1 MVVLRFR
8 ETCAVRLTLAD
19 RRCCYYCASVCLI
32 IMSNTFTV
40 EKKSETKSNP
50 QYSPTIRVQAELFEP
65 TDNRYPVFNYQKLLI
80 EEKKRRRRDQQSYTL
95 EENDESIK
103 QLADHYEQK
112 YGFSGV
118 KKKKKKKTAF
128 YNYSELAAGYD
139 ENDSFIDNT
148 EICDEV
154 MPNEVETKHGGY
166 YVNSGSL
173 EFKNVCMS
181 EDSEEIKSSQPR
193 KHFINT
199 VIEDSDE
206 KLPTFALSN
215 NSEKN
220 SLTETKT
227 SDTSDDSSCSD
238 EERESLKPLCT
249 PTLPVNGKVKRRQS
263 IDSDSAGSIIP
274 TKKKKIST
282 VKSLIQEKKVQIPEC
297 KPSCS
302 KDTLSLSSDEAPATE
317 NNISSI
323 HETIE
328 SVIYGCSKPSNV
340 SLSLENDTVKSTQIV
355 INSPISIDDVP
366 VSNGINNA
374 AEELPKIIVEII
386 ESIKTEA
393 QIAIQNNS
401 NIFSEEI
408 NLDLLSLEYHKEII
422 SFNEQPIYATL
433 AEHMFCD
440 KEKLV
445 KQINQLVDFEEEKIT
460 EPIDRLKDAIEKILP
475 SVFEQYTL
483 DCNKILDQRTV
494 NGTSNDGLK
503 SKPGPKRPRRKF
515 PWNEEFRTLVREIIN
530 IRKTTYSK
538 IKKSHSLDEFISQFI
553 NNRIKPL
560 WPVGWMKSTNIS
572 KELKVKEKDSRP
584 KLPKKQ
590 PLHNSPTK
598 LISAIKLA
606 SEHKVSNSA
615 MKRSHKWNKQKSSK
629 MSDLN
634 TGTNTKSTSQTTSPT
649 PSTTSALKQFY
660 SPSHTVAI
668 STLNNDICPYQA
680 TITTTAI
687 NGCKQKESENNSVI
701 VRTEASSGDILDLSP
716 LKSSS
721 MSYACNKLKDVTEIC
736 NNTSQDNNSPSKM
749 DLQIS
754 PNHINHQPISRK
766 QRLLQEVHNKPLPPD
781 QKISTHSF
789 TVDRQSSKPKDDN
802 SISSTNKLDCIKV
815 DDKSTAKDMLSQI
828 INESL
833 MDNTSPL
840 PSQFTTNSN
849 FYKIKDETKSPTS
862 VVAKQEIKNDYS
874 NWSHSDRNTA
884 SRTPSSHGSSS
895 DELVKKKTQEVIK
908 ELLFLNQLSNSS
920 RTTNDNTF
928 KKHTSSYTSHSPD
941 TLTSTP
947 LGVIHHPAIRNSYT
961 TSSSTISKS
970 THGTTIGIP
979 KMSIGFNNEFLKHMV
994 KTEEST
1000 SQSRLTTESFQKH
1013 GISHCG
1019 LIQTNA
1025 HMSDNFFPQQF
1036 ISTLNTKSNK
1046 DNMSHN
1052 SITYNNKNE

>member
-1 MVVLRFR
+1 M
-8 ETCAVRLTLAD
+8 
-19 RRCCYYCASVCLI
+19 I
-32 IMSNTFTV
+32 N
-40 EKKSETKSNP
+40 
-50 QYSPTIRVQAELFEP
+50 
-65 TDNRYPVFNYQKLLI
+65 
-80 EEKKRRRRDQQSYTL
+80 KKRRRRDQQSYTL

-148 EICDEV
+148 EIKIKYQQLSIQTFKVLDCDEV

-220 SLTETKT
+220 SLTEIKT

-238 EERESLKPLCT
+238 EEKESLKPLCT

-302 KDTLSLSSDEAPATE
+302 KDTLSLSSDEAAATE

-323 HETIE
+323 YETIE
-328 SVIYGCSKPSNV
+328 SVIYGCSKPSIV
-340 SLSLENDTVKSTQIV
+340 PLSLENDTVKSTQIV
-355 INSPISIDDVP
+355 IKSPISIDDVP

-393 QIAIQNNS
+393 QIAIRNNS

-408 NLDLLSLEYHKEII
+408 NLDLLSLEYHKKII
-422 SFNEQPIYATL
+422 SFNEQPIYVKL

-460 EPIDRLKDAIEKILP
+460 EPINRLKDAIKKILP
-475 SVFEQYTL
+475 SVVEQYNL

-538 IKKSHSLDEFISQFI
+538 IKKSQSIDVFISQFI
-553 NNRIKPL
+553 NDRIKPL
-560 WPVGWMKSTNIS
+560 WPDEWMKSSNIL

-598 LISAIKLA
+598 LLSAIKLA

-634 TGTNTKSTSQTTSPT
+634 TGTTTKSTSQTPSPT

-660 SPSHTVAI
+660 SPPHTVAI
-668 STLNNDICPYQA
+668 STLSNDTCPYQA
-680 TITTTAI
+680 TITTAAI

-701 VRTEASSGDILDLSP
+701 VRTEASSEDILDLSP
-716 LKSSS
+716 IKSSS
-721 MSYACNKLKDVTEIC
+721 MSYACNKLKGVTEIC

-749 DLQIS
+749 V
-754 PNHINHQPISRK
+754 R
-766 QRLLQEVHNKPLPPD
+766 
-781 QKISTHSF
+781 
-789 TVDRQSSKPKDDN
+789 
-802 SISSTNKLDCIKV
+802 
-815 DDKSTAKDMLSQI
+815 M
-828 INESL
+828 
-833 MDNTSPL
+833 
-840 PSQFTTNSN
+840 
-849 FYKIKDETKSPTS
+849 
-862 VVAKQEIKNDYS
+862 
-874 NWSHSDRNTA
+874 
-884 SRTPSSHGSSS
+884 
-895 DELVKKKTQEVIK
+895 
-908 ELLFLNQLSNSS
+908 
-920 RTTNDNTF
+920 
-928 KKHTSSYTSHSPD
+928 
-941 TLTSTP
+941 
-947 LGVIHHPAIRNSYT
+947 
-961 TSSSTISKS
+961 
-970 THGTTIGIP
+970 
-979 KMSIGFNNEFLKHMV
+979 NNV
-994 KTEEST
+994 
-1000 SQSRLTTESFQKH
+1000 
-1013 GISHCG
+1013 
-1019 LIQTNA
+1019 
-1025 HMSDNFFPQQF
+1025 
-1036 ISTLNTKSNK
+1036 
-1046 DNMSHN
+1046 
-1052 SITYNNKNE
+1052 

>member
-1 MVVLRFR
+1 
-8 ETCAVRLTLAD
+8 
-19 RRCCYYCASVCLI
+19 
-32 IMSNTFTV
+32 MSNTFTV

-173 EFKNVCMS
+173 EFKNVYMS

-206 KLPTFALSN
+206 KLPTFAVSN

-238 EERESLKPLCT
+238 EEKESLKPICT

-263 IDSDSAGSIIP
+263 IDSDSTGSIIP

-282 VKSLIQEKKVQIPEC
+282 VKSLIQEKRVQIPEC

-302 KDTLSLSSDEAPATE
+302 KDTLPLSSDEALTTE
-317 NNISSI
+317 NNVSSI
-323 HETIE
+323 IETIE
-328 SVIYGCSKPSNV
+328 SVIYGRSKPSTV
-340 SLSLENDTVKSTQIV
+340 SLNLENDTVKSTQIV
-355 INSPISIDDVP
+355 INPPISIDVP
-366 VSNGINNA
+366 ISNGINNA
-374 AEELPKIIVEII
+374 TEELPKIIVDII

-393 QIAIQNNS
+393 QVAIKNNS

-408 NLDLLSLEYHKEII
+408 NLNLLSLEYQKEVI
-422 SFNEQPIYATL
+422 SFNAQPIYATL
-433 AEHMFCD
+433 AEHMLCN

-445 KQINQLVDFEEEKIT
+445 KQVNKLVDLEEEKIT
-460 EPIDRLKDAIEKILP
+460 EPIERLKDAIEKILP
-475 SVFEQYTL
+475 SVIEQHNL
-483 DCNKILDQRTV
+483 DCDKVLDQRTV

-503 SKPGPKRPRRKF
+503 SKHGPKRPRRKF

-538 IKKSHSLDEFISQFI
+538 IRRSHPIEEFITQFI
-553 NNRIKPL
+553 NNQIKPL
-560 WPVGWMKSTNIS
+560 WPNGWMKSTNIL

-584 KLPKKQ
+584 KLSKKQ
-590 PLHNSPTK
+590 PLHNSPIK
-598 LISAIKLA
+598 LLSAIKLA

-615 MKRSHKWNKQKSSK
+615 MNKLHKWNKQKSSK

-634 TGTNTKSTSQTTSPT
+634 TGTTTKSTSQTPPATL
-649 PSTTSALKQFY
+649 STTALKSAAKQFY
-660 SPSHTVAI
+660 SPPHTVAI
-668 STLNNDICPYQA
+668 STLSNDTCPYQA

-701 VRTEASSGDILDLSP
+701 VKTDAPSGDILDLSP
-716 LKSSS
+716 IKSSPI
-721 MSYACNKLKDVTEIC
+721 SYTCNKLKDVTEIC
-736 NNTSQDNNSPSKM
+736 NNTSKDNNSPSKT

-754 PNHINHQPISRK
+754 PKHMIQQPISRK
-766 QRLLQEVHNKPLPPD
+766 QRLLQELHNKPLPD
-781 QKISTHSF
+781 QQRLSTNSF
-789 TVDRQSSKPKDDN
+789 TVDRQNTKPKDDN
-802 SISSTNKLDCIKV
+802 SISSINKLDCIKGEN
-815 DDKSTAKDMLSQI
+815 KSTAKDMLSQI

-833 MDNTSPL
+833 KDNTLPL
-840 PSQFTTNSN
+840 PSQFTTNSS

-862 VVAKQEIKNDYS
+862 VVVKQEIKNDYS
-874 NWSHSDRNTA
+874 DWSHSDRNTA
-884 SRTPSSHGSSS
+884 SRTPSSHRSSS
-895 DELVKKKTQEVIK
+895 TELAEKEAQEVIQ
-908 ELLFLNQLSNSS
+908 ELLDLNRLSCSS
-920 RTTNDNTF
+920 QTTNDNTF
-928 KKHTSSYTSHSPD
+928 KKHSSMYTSHSSD
-941 TLTSTP
+941 TLVSSSP
-947 LGVIHHPAIRNSYT
+947 LGVIHHPAFRNSYS

-979 KMSIGFNNEFLKHMV
+979 KMSIGFKDEFLKHMV

-1000 SQSRLTTESFQKH
+1000 SRLTTESFQKH
-1013 GISHCG
+1013 GIPHYG

-1025 HMSDNFFPQQF
+1025 QMSDNLFQQQF
-1036 ISTLNTKSNK
+1036 FSTLNTKSNK
-1046 DNMSHN
+1046 DKMSHN
-1052 SITYNNKNE
+1052 SITYSNKNE

>member
-1 MVVLRFR
+1 MVVLRVR

-50 QYSPTIRVQAELFEP
+50 QHSPTVRVQAELFEP
-65 TDNRYPVFNYQKLLI
+65 TDNKYPVFNYQKLLI
-80 EEKKRRRRDQQSYTL
+80 EEKKRRRRDQQSNTF

-103 QLADHYEQK
+103 QLADHYDQK

-139 ENDSFIDNT
+139 ESDSFIDNT

-154 MPNEVETKHGGY
+154 MPKEVETKHGGY

-173 EFKNVCMS
+173 EFKNVYLS

-199 VIEDSDE
+199 VLEDSED
-206 KLPTFALSN
+206 KLPTFAVSN

-227 SDTSDDSSCSD
+227 SETSDDSSCSD
-238 EERESLKPLCT
+238 EEKESLKPLCT
-249 PTLPVNGKVKRRQS
+249 PSLPVNGKVKRRQS
-263 IDSDSAGSIIP
+263 IDSDSASSIIP

-282 VKSLIQEKKVQIPEC
+282 VKSLIQEKKLLIPEC

-302 KDTLSLSSDEAPATE
+302 KDTQPLSSDEAPVAE
-317 NNISSI
+317 NNVSSI
-323 HETIE
+323 NDTIE
-328 SVIYGCSKPSNV
+328 SVIYAACSKPPNV
-340 SLSLENDTVKSTQIV
+340 SLSSENDIVKSTQIV
-355 INSPISIDDVP
+355 INPPISIDKP
-366 VSNGINNA
+366 VSNGVHNP
-374 AEELPKIIVEII
+374 AEELPEIIVEII

-393 QIAIQNNS
+393 QKAIQNNL
-401 NIFSEEI
+401 NIFSEKI
-408 NLDLLSLEYHKEII
+408 NLDLLSLEYQKELIT
-422 SFNEQPIYATL
+422 FNAQPVYATL
-433 AEHMFCD
+433 AEHMLCD

-445 KQINQLVDFEEEKIT
+445 KQVNQLVDFEEEKIT
-460 EPIDRLKDAIEKILP
+460 EPIERLKNAIKKILP
-475 SVFEQYTL
+475 SVIEQYNL
-483 DCNKILDQRTV
+483 ECNKVLDQRNV

-538 IKKSHSLDEFISQFI
+538 IKRSHSIDMFIQQFV
-553 NNRIKPL
+553 NNQIKPL
-560 WPVGWMKSTNIS
+560 WPVGWMKSANIV

-590 PLHNSPTK
+590 PLHNSPIK
-598 LISAIKLA
+598 LLSAIKLA

-615 MKRSHKWNKQKSSK
+615 MNKSHKWNKQKSSK

-634 TGTNTKSTSQTTSPT
+634 TGTTTKSTSQTPSPT

-660 SPSHTVAI
+660 SPPHTVASSTI
-668 STLNNDICPYQA
+668 SNDTCPYQA

-701 VRTEASSGDILDLSP
+701 VKTEAPSGDILDLSP
-716 LKSSS
+716 NKSSAMPFAYS
-721 MSYACNKLKDVTEIC
+721 KLKDVTVIC
-736 NNTSQDNNSPSKM
+736 NNTSQDNNNPSKT

-754 PNHINHQPISRK
+754 PKHMVHQPISRK
-766 QRLLQEVHNKPLPPD
+766 QRLLQELHNKPMTD
-781 QKISTHSF
+781 QQRLSTNIF
-789 TVDRQSSKPKDDN
+789 TVDRQSTKPKDDN
-802 SISSTNKLDCIKV
+802 SISSSNKLDCIKV
-815 DDKSTAKDMLSQI
+815 DEKSTAKDMLSQI

-833 MDNTSPL
+833 KDNTSPL
-840 PSQFTTNSN
+840 PTQFTTNN
-849 FYKIKDETKSPTS
+849 FYKIKDETKSPTP
-862 VVAKQEIKNDYS
+862 VVAKQEIKNEYS
-874 NWSHSDRNTA
+874 DWSHSDRNTA
-884 SRTPSSHGSSS
+884 SRTPSSHRSSS
-895 DELVKKKTQEVIK
+895 AELAEKEAQEVIRD
-908 ELLFLNQLSNSS
+908 LLVLNQLSCSS
-920 RTTNDNTF
+920 RTTKDNTF
-928 KKHTSSYTSHSPD
+928 KKHSSIYSSHSPD
-941 TLTSTP
+941 TLVSSP
-947 LGVIHHPAIRNSYT
+947 LGVIHHPAYRNSYS
-961 TSSSTISKS
+961 TSSSTIGKS

-979 KMSIGFNNEFLKHMV
+979 KMSIGFQDEFLKHM
-994 KTEEST
+994 KTEEPS
-1000 SQSRLTTESFQKH
+1000 SRLTSESFQKH
-1013 GISHCG
+1013 GTPHYG
-1019 LIQTNA
+1019 LIQTNSQ
-1025 HMSDNFFPQQF
+1025 MSDNLFQQQF
-1036 ISTLNTKSNK
+1036 FSTLNTKSNK

-1052 SITYNNKNE
+1052 SITYSNKNE